1 MIGTCL
7 DAALAAAGRAEPLR
21 PRVVAAAMPLVAA
34 LSTPRRSA
42 ANNDHCET
50 CKVGLCSC
58 CILPLPLYPCS
69 MLHHVTLHCSKLHYI
84 TGAVRALDE
93 TPEKCSGACA
103 ISSYFCHSSDVCCH
117 FCHVTPQV
125 VVNEMHQLVAN
136 PELQV
141 QATDYAKQACG
152 LVPSLA
158 DSCRADVDQ
167 YAPMLF
173 GMVLA
178 YLQPQQ
184 VRGCPSSL
192 FTPVLPLCC
201 CVGRAPAPA
210 HIDDERVRTTPNHS
224 RCDHD
229 ACVAPFCLHTCR
241 YACS

>member
-1 MIGTCL
+1 MPGCGSCCCR
-7 DAALAAAGRAEPLR
+7 AGRAAAPSRGCSCHAACRSAVHSAPQRCQQRPLR
-21 PRVVAAAMPLVAA
+21 DMQGRA
-34 LSTPRRSA
+34 LQLLHIATA
-42 ANNDHCET
+42 T
-50 CKVGLCSC
+50 
-58 CILPLPLYPCS
+58 LPLQ
-69 MLHHVTLHCSKLHYI
+69 HVASCYIALQQITLHC